1 MERIYD
7 CSLDTDLLTGMR
19 LAKVSLGRSEL
30 VVLPTDTV
38 YGIGCDA
45 FSAKGVAALLAAKG
59 RGRQSPP
66 PVLVGSIAAMNALA
80 EYVPAVAQKLADT
93 FWPGAL
99 TLILRA
105 QPSLSWDLGET
116 KGTVALR
123 MPDHKIALALLQEVG
138 PMAVSSANLTGEP
151 AATTCQQAEAYLGKS
166 VQVYLDGGPSPK
178 GEASTILDLTSI
190 NESYD
195 DEGNITVSGKIR
207 VVRAGALST
216 DKIRSIAGDL
226 LEGADEVSS

>member
-1 MERIYD
+1 MATRIYD

-19 LAKVSLGRSEL
+19 LAKVSLGRNEL

-45 FSAKGVAALLAAKG
+45 FSAKGVSALLAAKG
-59 RGRQSPP
+59 RGPQSPP
-66 PVLVGSIAAMNALA
+66 PVLIPNLATLNALA
-80 EYVPAVAQKLADT
+80 ENIPDVATRLAET

-99 TLILRA
+99 TMILRA

-123 MPDHKIALALLQEVG
+123 MPDHKIALALLEEVG

-151 AATTCQQAEAYLGKS
+151 AATTCQQAEAYLGQS
-166 VQVYLDGGPSPK
+166 VQVYLDGGNSPK
-178 GEASTILDLTSI
+178 GEASTILDLTDVVDTYVDGKR
-190 NESYD
+190 E
-195 DEGNITVSGKIR
+195 TTGKIR
-207 VVRAGALST
+207 LVRAGALSA
-216 DKIRSIAGDL
+216 DKIRTIAGDL
-226 LEGADEVSS
+226 LEDVVA